1 MQYDWSCHIQDDYYV
16 YHGCHVYHMAEIA
29 RFTQSLLQGEVLLT
43 PTKTLVAANIVYNFS
58 NNVRNSLEKVD
69 QGFNF

>member
-1 MQYDWSCHIQDDYYV
+1 
-16 YHGCHVYHMAEIA
+16 MAEIA
-29 RFTQSLLQGEVLLT
+29 RCTQSLLQSEVLLT